1 KMRRGIALTDADRAP
16 WLEALH
22 GFIAAALDRRA
33 HLVLACSA
41 LHERYRVAL
50 RGALEPVRFVYL
62 KADEATLRRRLEDRA
77 GHFAGPALLASQLA
91 ELEEPA
97 DAVVIDAAV
106 PPEQI
111 LGTIRNEFGL

>member
-1 KMRRGIALTDADRAP
+1 MGVAGAGKTTIGRALADELGWRFIDGDDWHTPPAIAKMRRGIALTDADRAP

-62 KADEATLRRRLEDRA
+62 KADEATLRRRLED
-77 GHFAGPALLASQLA
+77 
-91 ELEEPA
+91 
-97 DAVVIDAAV
+97 
-106 PPEQI
+106 
-111 LGTIRNEFGL
+111 